1 MPEALKDWWPV
12 ISLATLAGL
21 PLALSAMSWVVR
33 RGLASQDDLRAALAP
48 LVTDVAD
55 LRGRTQR
62 LEGEVQHL
70 PTADDIAELREALAR
85 MEGSVKTVASGQEAQ
100 RQALTRIE
108 DYLLRDR
115 AK

>member
-1 MPEALKDWWPV
+1 MPEILKDWWPAL
-12 ISLATLAGL
+12 SLAMLVGS
-21 PLALSAMSWVVR
+21 PLVLSAMSWAVR
-33 RGLASQDDLRAALAP
+33 RGLASQDDLRAALSP
-48 LVTDVAD
+48 LTSEVAE
-55 LRGRTQR
+55 LKTRTQR

-115 AK
+115 K